1 MKLHWDADWRVRLKN
16 FDAVF
21 EPVPQPERAPTP
33 QDENKDLSVEQ
44 PQVDAVTSSAQ
55 VPPSLSPD
63 EFKQKFPEVTA
74 SVTINMGQNIVCHCA
89 QNKIFISSASRFLL
103 AGLDAASPK
112 ALFVYAGGSWISD
125 SSKAQGDQN
134 LCLFTLKQSL
144 FQAKDYMS
152 KAANESKAVAFELA
166 NADSTAPS
174 LFRTPFKLVK
184 FYFVLLIK
192 YLYIF
197 IYSIY
202 IKYCFS
208 ERCYLKRPVLGVQL
222 QIPLQYHC
230 TSCWRP

>member
-1 MKLHWDADWRVRLKN
+1 MKN

-125 SSKAQGDQN
+125 SPKAQGDQN

-184 FYFVLLIK
+184 FYFVLFIK

-197 IYSIY
+197 IYSIH

-222 QIPLQYHC
+222 RIPLRCHC
-230 TSCWRP
+230 TSC